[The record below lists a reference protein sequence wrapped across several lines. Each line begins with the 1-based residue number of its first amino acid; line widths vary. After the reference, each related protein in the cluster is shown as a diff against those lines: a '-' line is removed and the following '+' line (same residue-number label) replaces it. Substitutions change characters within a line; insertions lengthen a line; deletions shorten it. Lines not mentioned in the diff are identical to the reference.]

1 VIIYPLFLNQIKKTE
16 IMENS
21 IIKKL
26 ELNYSQVRS
35 VVENWY
41 LSIPEIFQS
50 ESGLDLDE
58 IVTGNYEFDYYD
70 GNCIDDFNIDLI
82 TTLQIVLEWYDVHYL
97 HDEEYDGFGIICNE
111 DDVELDE
118 FIANLLMN
126 NFDNTL

>member
-1 VIIYPLFLNQIKKTE
+1 
-16 IMENS
+16 MENS

-50 ESGLDLDE
+50 ESGLELHE
-58 IVTGNYEFDYYD
+58 IVTNNYKLDDYD

-82 TTLQIVLEWYDVHYL
+82 TTLQIVLEWYNVHYL
-97 HDEEYDGFGIICNE
+97 HDEEYDGEGLIVSH
-111 DDVELDE
+111 DDFELNE
-118 FIANLLMN
+118 FIAYLLMN

>member
-50 ESGLDLDE
+50 ENGLDLDE

-82 TTLQIVLEWYDVHYL
+82 TTLQIVLEWYNVHYL
-97 HDEEYDGFGIICNE
+97 NDEEYDGDGLIVSQ

>member
-50 ESGLDLDE
+50 ESGLELHE
-58 IVTGNYEFDYYD
+58 IVTNNYKLDDYD

-82 TTLQIVLEWYDVHYL
+82 TTLQIVLEWYNVHYL
-97 HDEEYDGFGIICNE
+97 HDEEYDGEGLIVSH
-111 DDVELDE
+111 DDFELNE
-118 FIANLLMN
+118 FIAYLLMN

>member
-1 VIIYPLFLNQIKKTE
+1 
-16 IMENS
+16 MENS

-41 LSIPEIFQS
+41 LSIPEIFKNKS
-50 ESGLDLDE
+50 ALELDE
-58 IVTGNYEFDYYD
+58 IVTGNYELDYYD
-70 GNCIDDFNIDLI
+70 GDCINDFNLDLI
-82 TTLQIVLEWYDVHYL
+82 TTLQIVLEWYNVHYL
-97 HDEEYDGFGIICNE
+97 NDEEYDGDGLIVSQ

-118 FIANLLMN
+118 FIAILLMN